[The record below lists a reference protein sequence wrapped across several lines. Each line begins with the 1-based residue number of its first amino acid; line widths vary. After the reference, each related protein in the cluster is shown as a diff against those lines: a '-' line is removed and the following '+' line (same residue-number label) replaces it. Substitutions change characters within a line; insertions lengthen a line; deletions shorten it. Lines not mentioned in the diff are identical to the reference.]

1 MKLRYLILAAMAAVA
16 VEASAWTTEV
26 NKAIL
31 MLAEENLS
39 RKAQKEVEAVLGAPL
54 SSIEF
59 AQEGKSKT
67 RLNESGKSVTTDAK
81 DGVVVLEKALATLR
95 TKGASIEERKAA
107 LLAVAEHTVDIHC
120 PANILIDKHLE
131 GDFKFGRENGR
142 PRTSRWFKVDKREW
156 QSMWHKL
163 FHTQLGAWSADMYIY
178 DWHIATKGMA
188 KQFKKQ
194 EVAPRLWAEQTGG
207 VVLEALKVFKPNA
220 EVGRMQITNLEE
232 VNNNLMYKAA
242 FRLADVL
249 NQTLK

>member
-1 MKLRYLILAAMAAVA
+1 MAAVA

-39 RKAQKEVEAVLGAPL
+39 RKAQKEVVAVLGAPL

-59 AQEGKSKT
+59 AQKGKSKT

-81 DGVVVLEKALATLR
+81 DGVVVLEKALATLGN
-95 TKGASIEERKAA
+95 KGASAEERKAA
-107 LLAVAEHTVDIHC
+107 LVAVAEHTVDIHC
-120 PANILIDKHLE
+120 PSNILIDKHLE

-156 QSMWHKL
+156 QAMWHKL
-163 FHTQLGAWSADMYIY
+163 FHTQLGVWSADMYIY

-194 EVAPRLWAEQTGG
+194 AVAPRLWAEQTGA
-207 VVLEALKVFKPNA
+207 VVFEALKVFKPNA
-220 EVGRMQITNLEE
+220 EVDRMQITNLEE
-232 VNNNLMYKAA
+232 VNNLLMYKAA

>member
-31 MLAEENLS
+31 MFAEENLS

-59 AQEGKSKT
+59 AQKGKSKS
-67 RLNESGKSVTTDAK
+67 RLNENGKSVTTDAK
-81 DGVVVLEKALATLR
+81 DGVVVLEKALATLGK
-95 TKGASIEERKAA
+95 KGASVEERKAA

-142 PRTSRWFKVDKREW
+142 PRNSRWFKVDKREW

-163 FHTQLGAWSADMYIY
+163 FHTQLGAWSPDMYIY

-194 EVAPRLWAEQTGG
+194 AVTPRLWAEQTGA
-207 VVLEALKVFKPNA
+207 VVFKALKVFKPNA
-220 EVGRMQITNLEE
+220 EVDRMQITNLEE

>member
-1 MKLRYLILAAMAAVA
+1 MAAVA

-31 MLAEENLS
+31 MFAEENLS
-39 RKAQKEVEAVLGAPL
+39 RKAQKEVVAVLGAPL

-59 AQEGKSKT
+59 AQKGKSKT

-81 DGVVVLEKALATLR
+81 DGVVVLEKALATLGN
-95 TKGASIEERKAA
+95 KGTSAEERKAA
-107 LLAVAEHTVDIHC
+107 LVAVAEHTVDIHC
-120 PANILIDKHLE
+120 PSNILIDKHLE

-142 PRTSRWFKVDKREW
+142 PRNSRWFKVDKREW
-156 QSMWHKL
+156 QAMWHKL
-163 FHTQLGAWSADMYIY
+163 FHTQLGVWSADMYIY

-194 EVAPRLWAEQTGG
+194 AVAPRIWAEQTGA
-207 VVLEALKVFKPNA
+207 VVFEALKVFKPNA
-220 EVGRMQITNLEE
+220 EVDRMQITNLEE
-232 VNNNLMYKAA
+232 VNNLLMYKAA

>member
-1 MKLRYLILAAMAAVA
+1 MAAVA

-39 RKAQKEVEAVLGAPL
+39 RKAQKEVEALLGAPL

-59 AQEGKSKT
+59 AQKGKSKT

-81 DGVVVLEKALATLR
+81 DGVVVLEKALVTLGN
-95 TKGASIEERKAA
+95 KGASAEERKAA
-107 LLAVAEHTVDIHC
+107 LVAVAEHTVDIHC
-120 PANILIDKHLE
+120 PSNILIDKHLE

-142 PRTSRWFKVDKREW
+142 PRNSRWFKVDKREW
-156 QSMWHKL
+156 QAMWHKL
-163 FHTQLGAWSADMYIY
+163 FHTQLGAWSSDMYLY
-178 DWHIATKGMA
+178 DWKIATKGMA

-194 EVAPRLWAEQTGG
+194 AITPRIWAEQTGAI
-207 VVLEALKVFKPNA
+207 VLKSLKVFKPNA
-220 EVGRMQITNLEE
+220 EVGRMEITNLEE
-232 VNNNLMYKAA
+232 VNNDCMYKAA

>member
-1 MKLRYLILAAMAAVA
+1 MKLRYIILAAMAAVA

-31 MLAEENLS
+31 MFAEENLS
-39 RKAQKEVEAVLGAPL
+39 RKAQKEVEALLGAPL

-59 AQEGKSKT
+59 AQKGKSKT

-81 DGVVVLEKALATLR
+81 DGVVVLEKALVTLGN
-95 TKGASIEERKAA
+95 KGASAEERKAA
-107 LLAVAEHTVDIHC
+107 LVAVAEHTVDIHC
-120 PANILIDKHLE
+120 PSNILIDKHLE

-156 QSMWHKL
+156 QAMWHSL
-163 FHTQLGAWSADMYIY
+163 FHKQLGAWSADMYIY

-194 EVAPRLWAEQTGG
+194 AVAPRLWAEQTGA
-207 VVLEALKVFKPNA
+207 VVFEALKVFKPNA
-220 EVGRMQITNLEE
+220 EVDRMQITNLEE
-232 VNNNLMYKAA
+232 VNNLLMYKAA

>member
-39 RKAQKEVEAVLGAPL
+39 RKAQKGVEEVLGAPL

-59 AQEGKSKT
+59 AQKGKSKA
-67 RLNESGKSVTTDAK
+67 RLNENGKSVTTDEK
-81 DGVVVLEKALATLR
+81 DGVVAIEKALATLGK
-95 TKGASIEERKAA
+95 KGASAEERKSA

-142 PRTSRWFKVDKREW
+142 PRNSRWFKVDKREW
-156 QSMWHKL
+156 QAMWHKL
-163 FHTQLGAWSADMYIY
+163 FHTQLGAWSSDMYIY

-194 EVAPRLWAEQTGG
+194 AVTPRLWAEQTGE
-207 VVLEALKVFKPNA
+207 VVLNSLKVFKPNA
-220 EVGRMQITNLEE
+220 EVGRMEITNLEE
-232 VNNNLMYKAA
+232 VNNSLMYKAA

-249 NQTLK
+249 NQMFK

>member
-1 MKLRYLILAAMAAVA
+1 MAAIA

-31 MLAEENLS
+31 MFAEENLS
-39 RKAQKEVEAVLGAPL
+39 RKAQKEVEALLGAPL

-59 AQEGKSKT
+59 AQKGKSKT

-81 DGVVVLEKALATLR
+81 DGVVVLEKALATLGN
-95 TKGASIEERKAA
+95 KGASAEERKAA
-107 LLAVAEHTVDIHC
+107 LVAVAEHTVDIHC
-120 PANILIDKHLE
+120 PSNILIDKHLE
-131 GDFKFGRENGR
+131 ADFKFGRENGR

-156 QSMWHKL
+156 QAMWHSL
-163 FHTQLGAWSADMYIY
+163 FHKQLGAWSADMYIY
-178 DWHIATKGMA
+178 DWRIATKGMA

-194 EVAPRLWAEQTGG
+194 AVAPRLWAEQTGAI
-207 VVLEALKVFKPNA
+207 VLKSLKVFKPNA
-220 EVGRMQITNLEE
+220 EVDRMQITNLEE
-232 VNNNLMYKAA
+232 VNNLLMYKAA

>member
-1 MKLRYLILAAMAAVA
+1 MAAVA

-31 MLAEENLS
+31 MFAEENLS
-39 RKAQKEVEAVLGAPL
+39 RKAQKEVEALLGAPL

-59 AQEGKSKT
+59 AQKGKSKT

-81 DGVVVLEKALATLR
+81 DGVVVLEKALVTLGN
-95 TKGASIEERKAA
+95 KGASAEERKAA
-107 LLAVAEHTVDIHC
+107 LVAVAEHTVDIHC
-120 PANILIDKHLE
+120 PSNILIDKHLE

-156 QSMWHKL
+156 QAMWHSL
-163 FHTQLGAWSADMYIY
+163 FHKQLGAWSSDMYIY
-178 DWHIATKGMA
+178 DWRIATKGMA

-194 EVAPRLWAEQTGG
+194 AVAPRLWAEQTGA
-207 VVLEALKVFKPNA
+207 VVFEALKVFKPNA
-220 EVGRMQITNLEE
+220 EVDRMQITNLEE
-232 VNNNLMYKAA
+232 VNNLLMYKAA